1 MPREGCQKNVY
12 VENKNQDLGEE
23 NQLLSRTDL

>member
-12 VENKNQDLGEE
+12 LENKNQDLGEE
-23 NQLLSRTDL
+23 NQLLRTDL